1 MAPIR
6 VALIG
11 LSANA
16 TTSWAAEAHLPY
28 LLSPRGRGRYAVVA
42 LLNSSAGAA
51 EAARA
56 HYGLP
61 DDVRAYGDPE
71 ALARD
76 PDVDL
81 VVCSTRVDAHFDA
94 VAPSAAAGKAVYV
107 EWPPAEDLGRS
118 EALARLLAG
127 RSGPGSVV
135 GLQGR
140 AARVVLR
147 VREVVASGR
156 VGRVLGS
163 DVEAYGSLLPR
174 DELPGGL
181 AYFAERGVGGNPVTI
196 AFAHMLDY
204 VHDVLGEFDGGFES
218 RMQIQRPEIRVVGG
232 GGDGAARRVRS
243 DVPDFVALHG
253 ALRGRRDVVE
263 GATLAVRFRNGPPFK
278 GRPAFVWRIVG
289 ERGEVEVVSPSG
301 PYLHSDSYGE
311 PVAIR
316 VHDHESDEV
325 EEVAWDWE
333 GWQKG
338 LPVRA
343 RSVGEVYERF
353 ARWAEAG
360 RGDVEEDGRWP
371 TVQDAVLRM
380 RELDTML
387 RGFDERS
394 GGL

>member
-16 TTSWAAEAHLPY
+16 TTSWAAEGHLPY
-28 LLSPRGRGRYAVVA
+28 LLSPRGRSHYAVVA
-42 LLNSSAGAA
+42 LLNSSVGAA

-61 DDVRAYGDPE
+61 DDVKAYGDPD

-81 VVCSTRVDAHFDA
+81 VVCSTRVDAHFDI

-118 EALARLLAG
+118 EALARLVE
-127 RSGPGSVV
+127 RSGLGSVV

-147 VREVVASGR
+147 VKEVVGSGR

-174 DELPGGL
+174 DELPEGL
-181 AYFAERGVGGNPVTI
+181 AYFAERRVGGNPVTI
-196 AFAHMLDY
+196 AFAHMVDY
-204 VHDVLGEFDGGFES
+204 VHHVLGEFEGGFES
-218 RMQIQRPEIRVVGG
+218 RMQIQRPEIRVVG

-253 ALRGRRDVVE
+253 ALRGRGDVVE

-289 ERGEVEVVSPSG
+289 EKGEVEVVSPSG
-301 PYLHSDSYGE
+301 PYLHSDSYDE
-311 PVAIR
+311 PVVIR
-316 VHDHESDEV
+316 VHDHERDEV

-333 GWQKG
+333 GWQKE

-371 TVQDAVLRM
+371 TVQDSVLRM
-380 RELDTML
+380 RELDTIL
-387 RGFDERS
+387 RGFGESRE
-394 GGL
+394 GL